1 MVNFRSR
8 TCLNS
13 PVTNNEEKKVE
24 LNNVHYE
31 VADQF
36 CYLGDVPGAGRGA
49 EASTISV
56 QDQIAKQLRIFYL
69 FQLLKYFHITLK
81 ASCIKFALELLSYM
95 VVKSGR

>member
-8 TCLNS
+8 TCLNP
-13 PVTNNEEKKVE
+13 PVTNDEEKKVE

-36 CYLGDVPGAGRGA
+36 CYLVPGAGRGA

-56 QDQIAKQLRIFYL
+56 QDQIAKQLGIFL
-69 FQLLKYFHITLK
+69 PLPTSKVFSHN
-81 ASCIKFALELLSYM
+81 IKGKLYNVCVEVTMLYGS
-95 VVKSGR
+95 

>member
-8 TCLNS
+8 TCLNP
-13 PVTNNEEKKVE
+13 PVTNDEEKKVE

-36 CYLGDVPGAGRGA
+36 CYLVPGAGRGA

-56 QDQIAKQLRIFYL
+56 QDQIAKQLGIFYL

-81 ASCIKFALELLSYM
+81 ASCIMFALKLLCYM

>member
-8 TCLNS
+8 TCLNP
-13 PVTNNEEKKVE
+13 PVTNDEEKKVE

-36 CYLGDVPGAGRGA
+36 CYLVPGAGRGA

-56 QDQIAKQLRIFYL
+56 QDQIAKQLGIFYL
-69 FQLLKYFHITLK
+69 FQLLKYFHITLN
-81 ASCIKFALELLSYM
+81 ASCIKFALELLCYM

>member
-8 TCLNS
+8 TCLNP
-13 PVTNNEEKKVE
+13 PVTNDEEKKVE

-36 CYLGDVPGAGRGA
+36 CYLVPGAGRGA

-56 QDQIAKQLRIFYL
+56 QDQIAKKLGIFYL

-81 ASCIKFALELLSYM
+81 ASCIMFALKLLCYM